1 MATKPILIQIEAKDT
16 ATPKLKTVDNAVASL
31 GKNTKKSM
39 DEIKNSTHG
48 AAMGFAEMGSR
59 FRYLSLVSGI
69 IAAGAT
75 AMAGSFVK
83 AASEME
89 QSYIKLSAY
98 AKIYNTDFK
107 STNTVAQEFAS
118 TGLISVTESATTL
131 ANLLAMGLGLDKAK
145 TLMQGMLDTA
155 VTSKESLGDTFGGAL
170 IKSSQGMRIFQER
183 QIDAVGINSQLNQVF
198 TVYGKTI
205 NKHAKDLS
213 NAERYQ
219 AIYNYYTKEFANFAG
234 AASGAANTFSGTLNQ
249 LKNNTEQAKAALG
262 NALVPLV
269 GTLAEGLNN
278 ATISLKNFVN
288 EHPALS
294 SAMISGTIATTG
306 LIAAFAGIGA
316 ITPMV
321 QAGFGMAVGGLKA
334 MAAAS
339 MLTMGKFLLF
349 AAVIGGVIYAI
360 LKVTGQWDKWSL
372 AIKNVANN
380 MANALNPIEK
390 VGEKAVEV
398 ADNISKSF
406 RNLQNNISMFL
417 RDTKQDLGAWV
428 QDHDKKIEEMTTDI
442 SDLADEYEK
451 STKKIKDSFKEA
463 MSDMSL
469 SHSRKTEDLQ
479 RDIAEERS
487 KGVWADQAKIRDLE
501 RELQRENEDYN
512 LASEEK
518 IDTKNEELDEEDEEY
533 NKKLKKLK
541 EKLNAEKKL
550 EEDNATAIA
559 AIRSMGIDVLDEFE
573 LKMQS
578 ITDKTA
584 AFNLELQD
592 LGKEATAAGDAGSL
606 AMGNIKTAEQLAAE
620 KAEMLKTNLANAKRE
635 AELLASFGGST
646 GEIFKN
652 ILNDWSDRAYTTWKN
667 LENSNFYLE
676 EIVKNSTILGD
687 MPNEWYEKIK
697 NLAGNVLGTG
707 WTEVSNFGKTFF
719 GPSKPEGFAE
729 GGIIPGTSSTA
740 VPIIAHGGETVLPAG
755 VQPININI
763 NNPSVR
769 SDADIY
775 AIANQVKQVLSR
787 QQVLKHYQ

>member
-16 ATPKLKTVDNAVASL
+16 ATPKLKSVDNAVSTL

-39 DEIKNSTHG
+39 NDIQTSTKQT
-48 AAMGFAEMGSR
+48 AASFAELGSR
-59 FRYLSLVSGI
+59 FRYLSLVSTI
-69 IAAGAT
+69 VAVGAT
-75 AMAGSFVK
+75 TMASSFVK
-83 AASEME
+83 SAAEME

-98 AKIYNTDFK
+98 AKIYNSDFK
-107 STNTVAQEFAS
+107 TTNDVAQEFAS

-155 VTSKESLGDTFGGAL
+155 VTSKENLGDTFGGAL

-198 TVYGKTI
+198 TIYGKTI

-269 GTLAEGLNN
+269 GSLAESLNS
-278 ATISLKNFVN
+278 ATINLKNFVN

-294 SAMISGTIATTG
+294 SAMISGTITVTG

-339 MLTMGKFLLF
+339 LLTIGRFVLL
-349 AAVIGGVIYAI
+349 AAAIGGVIYAI

-390 VGEKAVEV
+390 TGEKAVEV

-406 RNLQNNISMFL
+406 RNLQNNISLFL

-428 QDHDKKIEEMTTDI
+428 RDHDKKIEEMTSDI
-442 SDLADEYEK
+442 EDLADEYEK
-451 STKKIKDSFKEA
+451 STKKIKDSFKDA

-469 SHSRKTEDLQ
+469 SHARKTEDLQ
-479 RDIAEERS
+479 RDIEEERS
-487 KGVWADQAKIRDLE
+487 KGVWADQSKIRDLE
-501 RELQRENEDYN
+501 RELKRENEDYA

-518 IDTKNEELDEEDEEY
+518 IDTKNEELDEEEEVY

-541 EKLNAEKKL
+541 EKLQAEKKL
-550 EEDNATAIA
+550 EEDNAVAIA
-559 AIRSMGIDVLDEFE
+559 AIRKMGIDVLDEFE

-578 ITDKTA
+578 ITDKTF

-592 LGKEATAAGDAGSL
+592 LGKEATGTGENGSL
-606 AMGNIKTAEQLAAE
+606 AMGSVETAAE
-620 KAEMLKTNLANAKRE
+620 KAAKKAELLKTNLANAKAE
-635 AELLASFGGST
+635 AELLASFGGSA
-646 GEIFKN
+646 GETLKTW
-652 ILNDWSDRAYTTWKN
+652 LEELSDKAYTSYVNLKN
-667 LENSNFYLE
+667 NNFYLE
-676 EIVKNSTILGD
+676 EIIKNTTILGKL
-687 MPNEWYEKIK
+687 PEEWYEKIK
-697 NLAGNVLGTG
+697 SIAGIVLGTG
-707 WTEVSNFGKTFF
+707 WTEISNFGKAFF
-719 GPSKPEGFAE
+719 GPSPEGYAE
-729 GGIIPGTSSTA
+729 GGVIPGTSSTA

-769 SDADIY
+769 SDSDIY

>member
-16 ATPKLKTVDNAVASL
+16 ATPKLKSVDNAVSTL

-39 DEIKNSTHG
+39 NDIQTSTKQT
-48 AAMGFAEMGSR
+48 AASFAELGSR
-59 FRYLSLVSGI
+59 FRYLSLVSTI
-69 IAAGAT
+69 VAVGAT
-75 AMAGSFVK
+75 TMASSFVK
-83 AASEME
+83 SAAEME

-98 AKIYNTDFK
+98 AKIYNSDFK
-107 STNTVAQEFAS
+107 TTNDVAQEFAS

-155 VTSKESLGDTFGGAL
+155 VTSKENLGDTFGGAL

-198 TVYGKTI
+198 TIYGKTI

-269 GTLAEGLNN
+269 GSLAESLNS
-278 ATISLKNFVN
+278 ATINLKNFVN

-294 SAMISGTIATTG
+294 SAMISGTITVTG

-339 MLTMGKFLLF
+339 LLTIGRFVLL
-349 AAVIGGVIYAI
+349 AAAIGGVIYAI

-390 VGEKAVEV
+390 TGEKAVEV

-406 RNLQNNISMFL
+406 RNLQNNISLFL

-428 QDHDKKIEEMTTDI
+428 RDHDKKIEEMTSDI
-442 SDLADEYEK
+442 EDLADEYEK
-451 STKKIKDSFKEA
+451 STKKIKDSFKDA

-469 SHSRKTEDLQ
+469 SHARKTEDLQ
-479 RDIAEERS
+479 RDIEEERS
-487 KGVWADQAKIRDLE
+487 KGVWADQSKIRDLE
-501 RELQRENEDYN
+501 RELKRENEDYA

-518 IDTKNEELDEEDEEY
+518 IDTKNEELDEEEEVY

-541 EKLNAEKKL
+541 EKLQAEKKL
-550 EEDNATAIA
+550 EEDNAVAIA
-559 AIRSMGIDVLDEFE
+559 AIRKMGIDVLDEFE

-578 ITDKTA
+578 ITDKTF

-592 LGKEATAAGDAGSL
+592 LGKEATGTGENGSL
-606 AMGNIKTAEQLAAE
+606 AMGSVETAAE
-620 KAEMLKTNLANAKRE
+620 KAAKKAELLKTNLDNAKAE
-635 AELLASFGGST
+635 AELLASFGGSA
-646 GEIFKN
+646 GETLKTW
-652 ILNDWSDRAYTTWKN
+652 LEELSDKAYTSYVNLKN
-667 LENSNFYLE
+667 NNFYLE
-676 EIVKNSTILGD
+676 EIIKNTTILGKL
-687 MPNEWYEKIK
+687 PEEWYEKIK
-697 NLAGNVLGTG
+697 SIAGIVLGTG
-707 WTEVSNFGKTFF
+707 WTEISNFGKAFF
-719 GPSKPEGFAE
+719 GPSPEGYAE
-729 GGIIPGTSSTA
+729 GGVIPGTSSTA

-769 SDADIY
+769 SDSDIY